1 MPLRNPE
8 LRSLSGQKRYE
19 PPHKFNL
26 NLRRTIRT
34 TMKKEEIY
42 FDTVELFNEYYGFE
56 TLHPLVSVVRYDR
69 PRAIRA
75 ATYHYGLYALFLK

>member
-1 MPLRNPE
+1 
-8 LRSLSGQKRYE
+8 
-19 PPHKFNL
+19 
-26 NLRRTIRT
+26 
-34 TMKKEEIY
+34 MKKEEIY

>member
-1 MPLRNPE
+1 
-8 LRSLSGQKRYE
+8 
-19 PPHKFNL
+19 
-26 NLRRTIRT
+26 
-34 TMKKEEIY
+34 MKKEEIY

-75 ATYHYGLYALFLK
+75 PHIITASTPCFSKKTRDVKFHTDVLSMILMK